1 MTMLSIEIYHMSNMS
16 KNAFQKVFS
25 ASLAQS
31 EVDTCCFRHQYI
43 DFGQTNMG
51 VPKFNLT

>member
-31 EVDTCCFRHQYI
+31 EVDTCCFRQT